1 MTERAEEWKLLE
13 QMSRDFA
20 SRELRAGKEERDRH
34 PFVPLDL
41 DLLRKAEE
49 LGFFSLLQEEAAD
62 IPASLQALC
71 LVLENLSMEDAA
83 FAGAVFTNSLSQ
95 MVMLQAGRA
104 DVPDEL
110 RGSGTGERE
119 AGRLP
124 LIAFPPF
131 DFPGEVARGLQAEK
145 RDGDYLLTGRAEFV
159 VLGSLAR
166 WALLPAR
173 TEGVE
178 GFSFFLT
185 ALEGEGVEASPPVL
199 SLGLRSC
206 PGVDLVLR
214 EASSH
219 LVGKA
224 GEGERY
230 YGSAADL
237 LAVPAAAMSLGV
249 MKGSFREALEYAR
262 QRVQGGWEIIN
273 WSEVRMLLSQMALH
287 CRSGEMLLAAALRET
302 GKGEAGWEVSS
313 RAAALQVQEMACQ
326 VVSDGV
332 QLLGGNGYMRDYGQE
347 KRFRDAHQLKVLLG
361 HHPLRK
367 LEFLRLAEG
376 GYLH

>member
-1 MTERAEEWKLLE
+1 M
-13 QMSRDFA
+13 
-20 SRELRAGKEERDRH
+20 
-34 PFVPLDL
+34 
-41 DLLRKAEE
+41 
-49 LGFFSLLQEEAAD
+49 
-62 IPASLQALC
+62 
-71 LVLENLSMEDAA
+71 
-83 FAGAVFTNSLSQ
+83 
-95 MVMLQAGRA
+95 
-104 DVPDEL
+104 
-110 RGSGTGERE
+110 
-119 AGRLP
+119 
-124 LIAFPPF
+124 
-131 DFPGEVARGLQAEK
+131 
-145 RDGDYLLTGRAEFV
+145 
-159 VLGSLAR
+159 
-166 WALLPAR
+166 
-173 TEGVE
+173 
-178 GFSFFLT
+178 
-185 ALEGEGVEASPPVL
+185 EASPPVL

-214 EASSH
+214 EASSS
-219 LVGKA
+219 LIGKA

-237 LAVPAAAMSLGV
+237 LAASAAAMSLGV

-262 QRVQGGWEIIN
+262 QRIQGGWEIIN

-302 GKGEAGWEVSS
+302 QKGEAGWEVSS

-367 LEFLRLAEG
+367 LEFLQLAEG
-376 GYLH
+376 SFLH